1 MATFAPFC
9 FLCFCLSMSCFLQAF
24 PSMAHEWPRG
34 GSTRIY
40 DFKVRTLRV
49 AKLCNAKE
57 IVTINKMFPGPVVY
71 AEEDDRIIVK
81 VTNEIPTMPPF
92 TVSHSSWPDFHVRVH
107 DGEAERH
114 LFLACHVSWLRTTVY
129 GAIVVYPKAGV
140 PYPFKH
146 PYEEHIVILDVV
158 QLEQQ
163 VLAKGGAAPPAYAF
177 TINGHP
183 GPYYNC
189 SKNVGGPS
197 PEVNTVAPNSVH
209 PKPEWTA
216 GGIALLI
223 GKHGG

>member
-1 MATFAPFC
+1 
-9 FLCFCLSMSCFLQAF
+9 MSCFLQAF

-146 PYEEHIVILDVV
+146 PYEEHIVYPRCIQDQCGSREDIYVEANL
-158 QLEQQ
+158 
-163 VLAKGGAAPPAYAF
+163 LADRPLRL
-177 TINGHP
+177 
-183 GPYYNC
+183 
-189 SKNVGGPS
+189 
-197 PEVNTVAPNSVH
+197 TVAPNSVY
-209 PKPEWTA
+209 PETGVDCWWYCTSDRKA
-216 GGIALLI
+216 RR
-223 GKHGG
+223 